1 MTHQEAIAA
10 LARNTHQYIHRDISF
25 AGWSREVD
33 RILELR
39 FPGEPFRHY
48 SPRRLPVEVPPTLEA
63 R

>member
-10 LARNTHQYIHRDISF
+10 LAKNTDRYKRQVISF
-25 AGWSREVD
+25 EVWSREVD

-48 SPRRLPVEVPPTLEA
+48 SPRRLPVDVSPALSA
-63 R
+63 S